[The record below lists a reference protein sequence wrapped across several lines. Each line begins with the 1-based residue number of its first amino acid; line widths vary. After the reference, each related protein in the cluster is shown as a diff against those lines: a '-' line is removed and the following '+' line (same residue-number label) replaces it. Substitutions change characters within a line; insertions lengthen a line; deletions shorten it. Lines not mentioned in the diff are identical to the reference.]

1 MDQSKP
7 ASSRGALA
15 GVRVLDLSRILAGP
29 WSGQIFADLGAEVI
43 KVERPG
49 HGDDTRGW
57 GPPFL
62 KDKTGKETREAAY
75 FLSTNRGK
83 KSVTL
88 DIAKPAGQE
97 IARGLAK
104 VSDVLLENYKVG
116 DLARYGLDY
125 QALSAVNPRLV
136 YCSITGFGQTG
147 PLRARAGYDFMIQGM
162 GGLMSIT
169 GERDGKPGGGPQKA
183 GVAIADIMTGM
194 YATVAVLSALHERQ
208 ASGLGQY
215 IDMALLD
222 TQVAWL
228 ANQNMNYLIG
238 GEPPVRMGNAHPNV
252 VPYQTFYT
260 RDGDLILAVG
270 SDSQFRKFC
279 EAAGIPDVS
288 RDPRFATH
296 VARVSNRDSCEAAIA
311 PAIKRRT
318 TAEWVSLLE
327 PLGVPCGPINRL
339 DEVFDNPQVKH
350 RGMRIDVPH
359 PLSGTVP
366 QVASP
371 IKFSRTPIVH
381 DTPPPLLGQHTD
393 EVLRGL
399 LGKSDADIAEL
410 RANGVI

>member
-7 ASSRGALA
+7 VSARGPLA

-29 WSGQIFADLGAEVI
+29 WSGQVFADLGAEVLT
-43 KVERPG
+43 VERPG
-49 HGDDTRGW
+49 RGDDTRGW

-62 KDKTGKETREAAY
+62 KDKSGTETGEAAY

-88 DIAKPAGQE
+88 DIASPAGQE
-97 IARGLAK
+97 IARELAK
-104 VSDVLLENYKVG
+104 LSDVLLENYKVG
-116 DLARYGLDY
+116 DLKRYGLGYDSLT
-125 QALSAVNPRLV
+125 ALNPRLV
-136 YCSITGFGQTG
+136 YCSITGFGQDG
-147 PLRARAGYDFMIQGM
+147 PLRDRAGYDFMIQGM

-169 GERDGKPGGGPQKA
+169 GERDDKPGGGPQKV

-194 YATVAVLSALHERQ
+194 YATVAVLSALHERER
-208 ASGLGQY
+208 SGLGQY

-238 GEPPVRMGNAHPNV
+238 GKPPVRMGNAHPNV
-252 VPYQTFYT
+252 VPYQTFHT
-260 RDGDLILAVG
+260 RDGDMILAVG
-270 SDSQFRKFC
+270 NDNQFRKFC
-279 EAAGIPDVS
+279 EAAGLPGLP
-288 RDPRFATH
+288 RDPRFATNM
-296 VARVSNRDSCEAAIA
+296 ARIGNRDACEAAIA
-311 PAIKRRT
+311 PAIERRT
-318 TAEWVSLLE
+318 TAEWIALLE
-327 PLGVPCGPINRL
+327 PLGVPCGPISRL

-350 RGMRIDVPH
+350 RRLRVDVPH

-366 QVASP
+366 QVANP
-371 IKFSRTPIVH
+371 IRFSRTPLAY

-399 LGKSDADIAEL
+399 LGKTDADIAEL